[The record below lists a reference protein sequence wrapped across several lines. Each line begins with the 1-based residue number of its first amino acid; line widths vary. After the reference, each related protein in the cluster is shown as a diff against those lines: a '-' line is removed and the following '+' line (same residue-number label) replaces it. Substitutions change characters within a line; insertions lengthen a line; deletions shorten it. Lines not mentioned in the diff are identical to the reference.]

1 MATSRNDRVKN
12 SRVGRKP
19 TKTNKQNIDRGNVTY
34 EKVKFRNLVVR
45 SVLLIPLNLNCWMVH
60 EANLNFAVTVK
71 NLFFIYSLSYM
82 HQMHS
87 TWSFT
92 AIKDVLSF
100 SRPPFQKDET
110 QVENYQP
117 DAIGGICICFKSWGT
132 WNLFLSKLYHGT
144 YPRIWNVRLNVT
156 SIRVQIFINK
166 RNVSTH
172 VHVYIEDNPSLLI
185 F

>member
-1 MATSRNDRVKN
+1 MYQNL
-12 SRVGRKP
+12 KP
-19 TKTNKQNIDRGNVTY
+19 FTGNGDVSKWSSEKFSSGTKTHKTNKQNIDRGNVTW
-34 EKVKFRNLVVR
+34 KGQIQKPSSSLGPADSVKFK
-45 SVLLIPLNLNCWMVH
+45 LLNGTRGKSY
-60 EANLNFAVTVK
+60 FAVTIK
-71 NLFFIYSLSYM
+71 NLFYIYSLSYM

-87 TWSFT
+87 TLSFT

-166 RNVSTH
+166 RNVSIH
-172 VHVYIEDNPSLLI
+172 WG
-185 F
+185 